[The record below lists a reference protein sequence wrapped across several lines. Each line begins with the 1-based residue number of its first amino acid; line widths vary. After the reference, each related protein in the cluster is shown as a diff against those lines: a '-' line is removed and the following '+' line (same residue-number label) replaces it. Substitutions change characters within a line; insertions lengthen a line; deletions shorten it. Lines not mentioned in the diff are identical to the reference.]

1 MLATGMMVGG
11 SYAVEFFIAWYSGNA
26 YEQFTFLNRATGPF
40 FWAYFTMVT
49 CNVLVP
55 QFFWIKR
62 VRRSVWTIFV
72 LSLLINVGM
81 WFERFVI
88 IGTSL
93 SRTFVPSSWS
103 YYQPTIYDV
112 GVFVGSFGLFF
123 TMFFLFIRFVPA
135 IAIAEVKL
143 QLPEAHS
150 DHGKKH

>member
-1 MLATGMMVGG
+1 MVGG
-11 SYAVEFFIAWYSGNA
+11 SYAVEFFIAWYSGNQ
-26 YEQFTFLNRATGPF
+26 YEQFAFLNRMTGPF
-40 FWAYFTMVT
+40 FWAYFAMVT

-55 QFFWIKR
+55 QFFWSKKIR
-62 VRRSVWTIFV
+62 QNPWVI
-72 LSLLINVGM
+72 LILCMLINVGM

-93 SRTFVPSSWS
+93 ARTFMPSAWS

-135 IAIAEVKL
+135 IAISEVKL
-143 QLPEAHS
+143 QLPQAHAG
-150 DHGKKH
+150 HERH